1 MEETIVTFTAV
12 SGEGIIVSIKHA
24 EETFGAFLADN
35 LTVDAIRTAVLD
47 HIEKIVF
54 TGHYLGT
61 PQNVSLVASF
71 NDGISEVNQP
81 EKDVVSFEGLNPK
94 YYLQI
99 AGSCL
104 VPLDEPSYYR
114 ALSSIKPVFA
124 SIVARNDPGDDKM
137 LSFDPEE
144 WQ

>member
-1 MEETIVTFTAV
+1 MEKTIVTFTAV
-12 SGEGIIVSIKHA
+12 SEEGIIVSIKHA
-24 EETFGAFLADN
+24 EKTFRASLADE
-35 LTVDAIRTAVLD
+35 LTICAIRAAVLAS
-47 HIEKIVF
+47 IVKIVF

-71 NDGISEVNQP
+71 DYGISEAKQP
-81 EKDVVSFEGLNPK
+81 EKDVVSFEGLNPN

-99 AGSCL
+99 AGSNL

-124 SIVARNDPGDDKM
+124 SIVARNDSGDDEVP
-137 LSFDPEE
+137 SFDPEE